1 MGMYRNPP
9 LTREGMRKLKRS
21 KRAREEFG
29 RVAAAEGAALGAHAL
44 HQKRSA
50 AAKKAAATRAK
61 KYGKRK
67 ASPSQIKAL
76 KREGAYK
83 RAIKRGLPPEK
94 AAARAMREVPY
105 KKSERG
111 RVYKGVK
118 VYTGKA
124 AKSTAK
130 RRKKPGPMPRQ
141 YKTTKATRKVK
152 RTVATRVKRK
162 VRIAYRRYKRVSLQD
177 PRTGKKRLSYMHVGK
192 KGRLKKIPAWAIAGA
207 RSAKEFRTS
216 DKFAKARERITKRRA
231 AAARRMEKAGGPFT
245 PNRSKKAMRKKTGK
259 KRSRSEAAKLGHRR
273 RKAKKSAKRAKK
285 TVGAGRGRLGVKLKR
300 GRVYYK
306 GRKPRVLKGK
316 RARKLPKAR
325 ILLTNRKSRK
335 YAANKSRKSTKRSR
349 AAKKAWRTR
358 KARAAARRSPKRRRA
373 KRGRRLTANR
383 RRRSRKLTANRRPSR
398 RRARGSNR
406 RSRKSRRYTANQ
418 FMASLKQ
425 LGVTAAFAVTGF
437 VAHKVLTR
445 LGIIGLN
452 KALTPA
458 PTAGIGA
465 GDWKA
470 TVAKWSPILVGGVV
484 AAVGVAAVSK
494 LAPKR
499 RNELGAGMIV
509 SFFHTSILTV
519 LGMVDSPDVQKAAQW
534 IAGYDSSGTAASI
547 GRYRRAV
554 AGLGDARQVS
564 TLPMYAPT
572 GRRGGIQQAVAGR
585 GTGEYFQTSGLGEYF
600 ASGVQGIGAYELAGP
615 LVTQAAA
622 GLGQRIDDGIRPD
635 ANLDA
640 VLTLA
645 EAMAGGSMGEYYSA
659 EPDGSPYSL
668 PEDDQWVPNNP
679 LWAGTKSAADS
690 PETSE
695 IPAGILE
702 TSGGNGI
709 FG

>member
-1 MGMYRNPP
+1 MSMYRNPP
-9 LTREGMRKLKRS
+9 MTPAGYAKLKRS
-21 KRAREEFG
+21 KRAREAYAQ
-29 RVAAAEGAALGAHAL
+29 VAQAEGQAIGAHAL

-67 ASPSQIKAL
+67 ASPTQIKAL
-76 KREGAYK
+76 RREGAYK
-83 RAIKRGLPPEK
+83 RALKKGLPPEK

-105 KKSERG
+105 KKSQRG
-111 RVYKGVK
+111 RVYKGLK

-130 RRKKPGPMPRQ
+130 PRRKPGPMPRQ

-162 VRIAYRRYKRVSLQD
+162 VRVAYRRYKRVSLQD
-177 PRTGKKRLSYMHVGK
+177 PRSGKQRLSYMYRGK
-192 KGRLKKIPAWAIAGA
+192 KKRLKKIPAWAIAGA
-207 RSAKEFRTS
+207 RSAKEFATS
-216 DKFAKARERITKRRA
+216 DKFAKARARITKRRA
-231 AAARRMEKAGGPFT
+231 AAARRMEKSGGPFT
-245 PNRSKKAMRKKTGK
+245 PNRSKKNMRKKTGK
-259 KRSRSEAAKLGHRR
+259 HRSRSAAAKAGW
-273 RKAKKSAKRAKK
+273 RKRRAKK
-285 TVGAGRGRLGVKLKR
+285 AARRVKRTVGRGRGRLGVKLRR
-300 GRVYYK
+300 GKIYYK
-306 GRKPRVLKGK
+306 GKKPRVLKG
-316 RARKLPKAR
+316 RRKGVRRLPKAR

-335 YAANKSRKSTKRSR
+335 YSANKSRKSTKRSR

-358 KARAAARRSPKRRRA
+358 KARAAARRSPKRRRRS
-373 KRGRRLTANR
+373 RGRKLTAN

-406 RSRKSRRYTANQ
+406 RSRRSRRYSANQ
-418 FMASLKQ
+418 FMASLKK
-425 LGVTAAFAVTGF
+425 LGATAIFAVTGF

-445 LGIIGLN
+445 LGIIGLA
-452 KALTPA
+452 KALESSTGTWK
-458 PTAGIGA
+458 PT
-465 GDWKA
+465 
-470 TVAKWSPILVGGVV
+470 VMKWSPIVIGGLVAGL
-484 AAVGVAAVSK
+484 GVAAVSK
-494 LAPKR
+494 VAPTK
-499 RNELGAGMIV
+499 RNEIGAGMIV

-519 LGMVDSPDVQKAAQW
+519 LGMVDNADVQKAAQW
-534 IAGYDSSGTAASI
+534 IAGYDTSSTATSI
-547 GRYRRAV
+547 GRYRRSMQ
-554 AGLGDARQVS
+554 GLGDAMQRS
-564 TLPMYAPT
+564 TLPHYAPT

-585 GTGEYFQTSGLGEYF
+585 GTGEYFQASGLGEYF

-659 EPDGSPYSL
+659 DPSGSPFTV

-679 LWAGTKSAADS
+679 LWAGTKGAEDS